1 MLRYDYILEID
12 PFVSYTNLRKSKRKP
27 KTILAISEA
36 DITSS
41 DAPSI
46 LKKVRESVFKIFYII
61 LQEFTDFHNFILYSL
76 WITQDLK
83 LIVQEP
89 ISPKFYEMYFTDL
102 SQSALQEILN
112 ILKWPPAIEKNPWIL
127 VYILNWFIK
136 NLSKQLL

>member
-1 MLRYDYILEID
+1 MLSYDYILEID

-61 LQEFTDFHNFILYSL
+61 L
-76 WITQDLK
+76 
-83 LIVQEP
+83 
-89 ISPKFYEMYFTDL
+89 
-102 SQSALQEILN
+102 
-112 ILKWPPAIEKNPWIL
+112 
-127 VYILNWFIK
+127 
-136 NLSKQLL
+136 

>member
-41 DAPSI
+41 DAPST

-61 LQEFTDFHNFILYSL
+61 L
-76 WITQDLK
+76 
-83 LIVQEP
+83 
-89 ISPKFYEMYFTDL
+89 
-102 SQSALQEILN
+102 
-112 ILKWPPAIEKNPWIL
+112 
-127 VYILNWFIK
+127 
-136 NLSKQLL
+136 

>member
-46 LKKVRESVFKIFYII
+46 LKKVSESVFKIFYII
-61 LQEFTDFHNFILYSL
+61 L
-76 WITQDLK
+76 
-83 LIVQEP
+83 
-89 ISPKFYEMYFTDL
+89 
-102 SQSALQEILN
+102 
-112 ILKWPPAIEKNPWIL
+112 
-127 VYILNWFIK
+127 
-136 NLSKQLL
+136 

>member
-61 LQEFTDFHNFILYSL
+61 S
-76 WITQDLK
+76 
-83 LIVQEP
+83 
-89 ISPKFYEMYFTDL
+89 
-102 SQSALQEILN
+102 
-112 ILKWPPAIEKNPWIL
+112 
-127 VYILNWFIK
+127 
-136 NLSKQLL
+136 

>member
-46 LKKVRESVFKIFYII
+46 LKKVRESVFEIFYII
-61 LQEFTDFHNFILYSL
+61 L
-76 WITQDLK
+76 
-83 LIVQEP
+83 
-89 ISPKFYEMYFTDL
+89 
-102 SQSALQEILN
+102 
-112 ILKWPPAIEKNPWIL
+112 
-127 VYILNWFIK
+127 
-136 NLSKQLL
+136 

>member
-46 LKKVRESVFKIFYII
+46 LKKVRESVFKIFYSI
-61 LQEFTDFHNFILYSL
+61 L
-76 WITQDLK
+76 
-83 LIVQEP
+83 
-89 ISPKFYEMYFTDL
+89 
-102 SQSALQEILN
+102 
-112 ILKWPPAIEKNPWIL
+112 
-127 VYILNWFIK
+127 
-136 NLSKQLL
+136 

>member
-61 LQEFTDFHNFILYSL
+61 L
-76 WITQDLK
+76 
-83 LIVQEP
+83 
-89 ISPKFYEMYFTDL
+89 
-102 SQSALQEILN
+102 
-112 ILKWPPAIEKNPWIL
+112 
-127 VYILNWFIK
+127 
-136 NLSKQLL
+136 

>member
-46 LKKVRESVFKIFYII
+46 LKKVRESVKIFYII
-61 LQEFTDFHNFILYSL
+61 L
-76 WITQDLK
+76 
-83 LIVQEP
+83 
-89 ISPKFYEMYFTDL
+89 
-102 SQSALQEILN
+102 
-112 ILKWPPAIEKNPWIL
+112 
-127 VYILNWFIK
+127 
-136 NLSKQLL
+136 